1 MSFQRLREDFTCVV
15 CGALNRGDG
24 YTNHCA
30 RCLASLHV
38 DDDPGDRAHPC
49 RGVMRPVAVQSSRGR
64 YVVVHR
70 CERCG
75 EVKRCR
81 TSARDSTDALAE
93 VMRTA
98 AEAALRDQR
107 GGPGR

>member
-1 MSFQRLREDFTCVV
+1 MPFQRQREDFTCVV
-15 CGALNRGDG
+15 CGTLNRGDG

-30 RCLASLHV
+30 SCLTSLHV
-38 DDDPGDRAHPC
+38 DVDPGDREHSC
-49 RGVMRPVAVQSSRGR
+49 RGVMRPIAVEAGGGR

-81 TSARDSTDALAE
+81 SGPRDSSDALAS
-93 VMRTA
+93 VMRSA
-98 AEAALRDQR
+98 AEAAVR
-107 GGPGR
+107 GENLW